1 MLSDFPEVTQLPWA
15 FFGRMK
21 QLPKPYLF
29 FFFFLFK
36 KNIYLFGCAG
46 SQLWHVGSLVV
57 ACGLLVAACRI

>member
-29 FFFFLFK
+29 FFFFCLK
-36 KNIYLFGCAG
+36 KIFIYLAV
-46 SQLWHVGSLVV
+46 L
-57 ACGLLVAACRI
+57 GLSYGMWDL